1 MIPNTIIKNITGI
14 ELGKG
19 IPMISYVE
27 MGLQDSDVAPGWYNG
42 YNWSVYEN
50 NNGDY
55 DVANSQAKSD
65 LGNTLSYYITHPGE
79 FINFLYRKTVSQWC
93 NPDFQGTWVTRHS
106 SFYIQSEL
114 WYQIYNVY
122 ETVIL
127 LGTLAYIYFTGRHM
141 KLHRLLLNNNCCE

>member
-1 MIPNTIIKNITGI
+1 MKTITEIMI
-14 ELGKG
+14 
-19 IPMISYVE
+19 
-27 MGLQDSDVAPGWYNG
+27 LQIHKPR
-42 YNWSVYEN
+42 
-50 NNGDY
+50 
-55 DVANSQAKSD
+55 SD
-65 LGNTLSYYITHPGE
+65 LNNTLSYYITHPGE

-141 KLHRLLLNNNCCE
+141 KLHRLLLPTIFIGGFIISFILGSKISIYNYIFCIIDSLLCKRFNGYDK